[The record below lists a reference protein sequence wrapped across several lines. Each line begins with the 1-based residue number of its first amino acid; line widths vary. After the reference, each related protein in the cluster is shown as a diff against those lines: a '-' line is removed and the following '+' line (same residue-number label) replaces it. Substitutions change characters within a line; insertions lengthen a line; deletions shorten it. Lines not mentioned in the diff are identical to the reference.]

1 MKDLMLWLAQFVQD
15 SKTDKPSVKRF
26 GLALVVTVL
35 TGVLFGFGVAIALA
49 ILQSK
54 DDSQI
59 EMVRIAASSMEWIST
74 ALIAAVSGTYVT
86 DKHLGRKN
94 ESDSASS

>member
-1 MKDLMLWLAQFVQD
+1 MNSFFQYLAQFVQD
-15 SKTDKPSVKRF
+15 SKTDKPSVKRY

-35 TGVLFGFGVAIALA
+35 TGVLFGFGAAIALA

-54 DDSQI
+54 ENSQI

-74 ALIAAVSGTYVT
+74 ALLATVGGTYT
-86 DKHLGRKN
+86 IDKHLGRKN
-94 ESDSASS
+94 EQSN